1 MEGTLVP
8 QSPHTKPT
16 DPLRSN
22 KFLERQYLEGRIGLE
37 LVPQGTLS
45 QRIMTHASGIPAFLT
60 PTGANTLVETGGI
73 PIQFNEGGMSKGVRI
88 PGNSKEH
95 RIINGRKY
103 LVEPGIVGDVAFV
116 HAWKADE
123 VGNLVFRYASN
134 NYNGAMARNA
144 KLTIVEAEEIVYV
157 SPMLPVFDCGC

>member
-1 MEGTLVP
+1 MASVSCFLADERLC
-8 QSPHTKPT
+8 
-16 DPLRSN
+16 RN
-22 KFLERQYLEGRIGLE
+22 KFLEGQYLNGGIGLE

-45 QRIMTHASGIPAFLT
+45 QRIMTHAQGIPAFLT

-73 PIQFNEGGMSKGVRI
+73 PIQFNEGGFGKGVRI

-116 HAWKADE
+116 HAWKADT

-157 SPMLPVFDCGC
+157 MAQGPPPHRALKT

>member
-1 MEGTLVP
+1 M
-8 QSPHTKPT
+8 
-16 DPLRSN
+16 
-22 KFLERQYLEGRIGLE
+22 
-37 LVPQGTLS
+37 
-45 QRIMTHASGIPAFLT
+45 PAFLT

-73 PIQFNEGGMSKGVRI
+73 PICYNEGGFASGVKI
-88 PGNSKEH
+88 PGNPKAVH
-95 RIINGRKY
+95 IMDGRRY
-103 LVEPGIVGDVAFV
+103 IMEPSIVGDVAFV

-157 SPMLPVFDCGC
+157 MFNCLRR

>member
-1 MEGTLVP
+1 M
-8 QSPHTKPT
+8 S
-16 DPLRSN
+16 
-22 KFLERQYLEGRIGLE
+22 
-37 LVPQGTLS
+37 
-45 QRIMTHASGIPAFLT
+45 HAAGMPAFLT

-73 PIQFNEGGMSKGVRI
+73 PIQYNEGGFASGVKI
-88 PGNSKEH
+88 GGHAKEA
-95 RIINGRKY
+95 RVIDGRKY
-103 LVEPGIVGDVAFV
+103 IIEPSIAGDVAFV

-157 SPMLPVFDCGC
+157 RFCFHDVIHD

>member
-1 MEGTLVP
+1 
-8 QSPHTKPT
+8 
-16 DPLRSN
+16 
-22 KFLERQYLEGRIGLE
+22 
-37 LVPQGTLS
+37 
-45 QRIMTHASGIPAFLT
+45 MTHAQGIPAFLT

-73 PIQFNEGGMSKGVRI
+73 PIQFNEGGFGSGVRI
-88 PGNSKEH
+88 PGNPKEH

-116 HAWKADE
+116 HAWKADT

-157 SPMLPVFDCGC
+157 IRPQRSTPHKALRSEFHPAVPLALCRRTPSTFPEFTLIASSRPPSPRTSRSS